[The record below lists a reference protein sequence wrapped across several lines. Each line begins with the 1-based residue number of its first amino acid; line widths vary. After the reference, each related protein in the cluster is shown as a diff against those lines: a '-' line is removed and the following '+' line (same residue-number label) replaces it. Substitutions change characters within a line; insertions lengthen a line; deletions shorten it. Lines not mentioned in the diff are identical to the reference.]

1 MGGECGRGE
10 YVCEGGEC
18 VWGVSV
24 CVCGGG
30 GGGGMHVDERN
41 VHTSSLVP
49 RPPPRLYLAAVEKD
63 CTVARQDLG

>member
-1 MGGECGRGE
+1 M
-10 YVCEGGEC
+10 
-18 VWGVSV
+18 

-30 GGGGMHVDERN
+30 GGGGGGVCMHVDRRN